1 MRKKLLLAAWLLVP
15 VGLLAY
21 HYGPG
26 QKGVARDSVAALI
39 ERAQQCEKAESWAS
53 AIEFY
58 GKALASLPADQI
70 ATRHQLRLAQ
80 ARARMFTGGLPE
92 AMADIENLLLD
103 MQTGKAEPTAVREA
117 RASLGTAQYYA
128 GWLMRLE
135 GASKDEW
142 MPVVESARQNFR
154 LLAEETRGQDSSS
167 AVDFQKNL
175 EATIRLARMDIS
187 ELQGL
192 PLPKECKNCSNCSQK
207 TRKQRE
213 SIAKKPSEKEPKDA
227 RGAGVGKRPEG
238 AGS

>member
-1 MRKKLLLAAWLLVP
+1 MKKKLLLTVWLLVP

-26 QKGVARDSVAALI
+26 QSGVTRDSVAALI

-58 GKALASLPADQI
+58 GKALASLPADPK
-70 ATRHQLRLAQ
+70 ATRHQVRLAQ
-80 ARARMFTGGLPE
+80 ARARMFNGGLPE

-103 MQTGKAEPTAVREA
+103 MQRDDAAPTAVREA

-135 GASKDEW
+135 GAAKDEW
-142 MPVVESARQNFR
+142 MPVVDSARQNFR
-154 LLAEETRGQDSSS
+154 LLAEETQKQDTLG
-167 AVDFQKNL
+167 AVDYQKNL
-175 EATIRLARMDIS
+175 EATIRLARMDLT
-187 ELQGL
+187 ELEGL
-192 PLPKECKNCSNCSQK
+192 PLPKECQNCSNCSQK

-213 SIAKKPSEKEPKDA
+213 SLAKKPVEKEPKDA
-227 RGAGVGKRPEG
+227 RGAGFAKRPEG
-238 AGS
+238 PGS